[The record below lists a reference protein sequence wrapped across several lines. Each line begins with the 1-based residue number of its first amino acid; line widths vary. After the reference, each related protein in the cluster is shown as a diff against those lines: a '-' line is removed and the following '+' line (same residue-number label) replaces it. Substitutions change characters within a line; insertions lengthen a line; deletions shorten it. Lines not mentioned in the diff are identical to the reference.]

1 MAEFPPWA
9 APNYFL
15 DESDPDILL
24 LRRVNGSVV
33 AAFSATGATREGILQ
48 AAQEDYRQRHH
59 LEPQQQQ
66 QQQQQQQRP
75 PSPASQEGTGS
86 SAGKEESWEEFVE
99 GERRGLEARRGG
111 QLRRDLGEVLPGE
124 SAEYIEQLGREDQR
138 RAEEGLVEIMEEGK
152 PLYKHIDELTSENR
166 LGRIRAEMARKL
178 WLQARLEHSRHSG

>member
-66 QQQQQQQRP
+66 QRP
-75 PSPASQEGTGS
+75 SSPASQEGTGS
-86 SAGKEESWEEFVE
+86 LVGKQESWEEFLE

-111 QLRRDLGEVLPGE
+111 QLRRDLGDVLPGE
-124 SAEYIEQLGREDQR
+124 SPEYIEQLGREDQR

-178 WLQARLEHSRHSG
+178 WLQARLEHSRHSGE